1 MSFNEVTSG
10 VITGIISSIIFNPID
25 KLIFTSCLS
34 NQSIF
39 EKKIWCNLYKGT
51 FNSIFTR
58 IITSGLY
65 FSYIDHY
72 SNITENKYN
81 VALYTAFMC
90 NITNSFQLIKFHS
103 WHNNISS
110 KESIISIYKSS
121 GIIGFSRGAFAL
133 GCRDLIFNSIY
144 LNNKKK
150 DQHLYNLGII
160 SMGIIISSPIN
171 LIKNKK
177 YATGE
182 SIKQIIK
189 SFKFSQLG
197 LGLSIGRNCLS
208 FYASQI
214 IYDNCKKFIN

>member
-1 MSFNEVTSG
+1 MTSYEVTSG
-10 VITGIISSIIFNPID
+10 FITGIISSIMFNPID

-34 NQSIF
+34 NQSLF
-39 EKKIWCNLYKGT
+39 DRNIWCNLYKGT
-51 FNSIFTR
+51 FNTIITR

-72 SNITENKYN
+72 SNITENKFD

-90 NITNSFQLIKFHS
+90 NITSPIQLIKFHS
-103 WHNNISS
+103 WHNNLSS
-110 KESIISIYKSS
+110 MQSIMSIYKFN
-121 GIIGFSRGAFAL
+121 GILGFTRGAFAL
-133 GCRDLIFNSIY
+133 GLRDFIFNSIY
-144 LNNKKK
+144 LNFKEK
-150 DQHLYNLGII
+150 DKHLYNLSIISIGII
-160 SMGIIISSPIN
+160 VTSPIN

-177 YATGE
+177 YATNE

-208 FYASQI
+208 FYASQL
-214 IYDNCKKFIN
+214 IYDNCKKILK